1 MSLQRTPTTCTLSP
15 NTSNTQQ
22 CKTANTD
29 ADTANANCNQKYV
42 SIVFLK
48 NLQKSSLL

>member
-42 SIVFLK
+42 HYCK
-48 NLQKSSLL
+48 NLHYSEH